1 MAAASSSSP
10 CPSSSSHSDAGPLGT
25 AARRHLP
32 FAKMLQTPRFSNPFA
47 ALPIPG
53 GSSSE
58 SSAASAD
65 SAASPASAS
74 ASPPSASASSAF
86 QGDAASPSA
95 ASPSAA
101 APYSAP
107 SAAGSKALILLPRQ
121 RLLLVPAADSTLAT
135 PADVITVVDAGSR
148 KDPSV
153 ELIPGPA
160 GDAGPSAVIPG
171 PRVVTWSKLAGW
183 RVELPPNLPDLTKLR
198 PDIEKLRPALEARV
212 QHTLSHVPFRELLEE
227 IQQWSKAR
235 GGIGGWAEGSARGAR
250 RYPNKQKLSSVQDF
264 FQYAE
269 AEGRRLFA
277 ELDKDGDGQV
287 KLEDLERALKRRR
300 LPAAHARP
308 LLRRLRRH
316 WLASSFGCVG
326 CDWSN
331 GSTGREEFQSFMEA
345 KEPTMLR
352 AFTSLCV
359 GSPGMLQKGQSFTEA
374 KEPAMLRAFTSLCV
388 GSSGT
393 LQKGQVSGALGGMA
407 RGVADLWEEGCVKT
421 LESRLVRVGGVPD
434 VHGGQGAGDVP
445 GFYLAVC
452 GVGRDAAEGTGTLQR
467 AQEHAAREQRAS
479 YDAVSE
485 RMSCGV
491 LCSSSLTPLPSLL
504 FPHSSS
510 LTPLLSLLSLPLPS
524 PPSLRPL
531 LSCHQLFASLEKAGL
546 LATESNVR
554 ATMRF
559 LNADESGHVFASLEK
574 AGLPATES
582 NVRAMM
588 RFLDA
593 DDSGHVTYGD
603 FRNFLLLL
611 PPERLQGSDP
621 SMVWY
626 DAATMVPMAPPAAT
640 SAPAGSVIKS
650 ALAGGLASGLS
661 TCLMHPLDTIKTRVQ
676 ASSASLSE
684 VVQSVPSIGIQGLY
698 RGAPPAILGQ
708 FASHGV
714 RTGAYEASK
723 MLLTS
728 MLPNLTEYQVQPV
741 ASLCSTVLG
750 TALRIPCEV
759 LKQQLQAGLYSSTGA
774 ALRAT
779 LKEGGVK
786 GLFRGTTATLCR
798 EVPFYVFGMLIYLQ
812 VKRVTRHVLRRELA
826 PWETLLLG
834 GFSGG
839 MAAIAI
845 TPFDVIKTR
854 MMTSPPGAAAAGMLT
869 VGANLLATEGVGALY
884 KGWLPRFFWIA
895 PLGAMNFAGLAGY
908 ELVKEA
914 IDVGEEGKE
923 A

>member
-1 MAAASSSSP
+1 MRLPLPPPFAGDAADGRKQGAAVAAGRRGNAAGCSAARKRNISAPPDSSHSQHLLQLPAWLQDLLQQQERLLARIQGDPLSSYSMTA
-10 CPSSSSHSDAGPLGT
+10 SSSSHSSPSSSLSEAGPPATT
-25 AARRHLP
+25 AGSLATATHHLP
-32 FAKMLQTPRFSNPFA
+32 FAKMLRPPRFSNPFA

-53 GSSSE
+53 GSSS
-58 SSAASAD
+58 AV

-74 ASPPSASASSAF
+74 ASRPSASA
-86 QGDAASPSA
+86 PSA
-95 ASPSAA
+95 SQEKYAQPTIAPPDPAPAA
-101 APYSAP
+101 TS
-107 SAAGSKALILLPRQ
+107 SKALILLPRQ
-121 RLLLVPAADSTLAT
+121 RLLLVPAADSTPAT
-135 PADVITVVDAGSR
+135 TADVITVVEEGSR
-148 KDPSV
+148 KDPRV
-153 ELIPGPA
+153 EPIPGPDS
-160 GDAGPSAVIPG
+160 GSGPSAVIPG
-171 PRVVTWSKLAGW
+171 PSVVTWSKLAGW

-235 GGIGGWAEGSARGAR
+235 GGIGGWAEGGARGAR
-250 RYPNKQKLSSVQDF
+250 RYPNKQKLSPSPLSSLFPSATPLPSTTHRDLACSREPRVGQGRGRAGRLLFADLDKKDGDG
-264 FQYAE
+264 QVKLEDLERAPS
-269 AEGRRLFA
+269 AGACLSSPVPPIPTSPILPHPPHPSGRRLFA
-277 ELDKDGDGQV
+277 ELDKDGDGQLDKDGDGQV

-316 WLASSFGCVG
+316 WLASSFG
-326 CDWSN
+326 W
-331 GSTGREEFQSFMEA
+331 EEFQSFM
-345 KEPTMLR
+345 
-352 AFTSLCV
+352 
-359 GSPGMLQKGQSFTEA
+359 EA

-393 LQKGQVSGALGGMA
+393 LQKGQV
-407 RGVADLWEEGCVKT
+407 
-421 LESRLVRVGGVPD
+421 
-434 VHGGQGAGDVP
+434 
-445 GFYLAVC
+445 
-452 GVGRDAAEGTGTLQR
+452 
-467 AQEHAAREQRAS
+467 
-479 YDAVSE
+479 
-485 RMSCGV
+485 
-491 LCSSSLTPLPSLL
+491 
-504 FPHSSS
+504 
-510 LTPLLSLLSLPLPS
+510 
-524 PPSLRPL
+524 
-531 LSCHQLFASLEKAGL
+531 
-546 LATESNVR
+546 
-554 ATMRF
+554 
-559 LNADESGHVFASLEK
+559 FASLEK

-593 DDSGHVTYGD
+593 HESGHVTYGD

-684 VVQSVPSIGIQGLY
+684 VVRSVPSIGIQGLY

-774 ALRAT
+774 ALKAT

-895 PLGAMNFAGLAGY
+895 PLGAMNFAGY
-908 ELVKEA
+908 ELAKQA
-914 IDVGEEGKE
+914 IDDVGEEGKE

>member
-1 MAAASSSSP
+1 MRLPLPPPFAGDAADGRKQGAAVAAGRRVNTAGCSAARKRTITASDSPHSQHSLQPLQLPAWLQDLLQQQERLLARIQGDPLGSYSMSAAPSSSPSPSSSSP
-10 CPSSSSHSDAGPLGT
+10 SDAGPPATT
-25 AARRHLP
+25 AGSLATATHQHLP
-32 FAKMLQTPRFSNPFA
+32 FAKMLRPPRFSNPFA

-53 GSSSE
+53 GSSS
-58 SSAASAD
+58 AV

-74 ASPPSASASSAF
+74 ASPPSAS
-86 QGDAASPSA
+86 QGEAAP
-95 ASPSAA
+95 PSAA
-101 APYSAP
+101 APEPAP

-121 RLLLVPAADSTLAT
+121 RLLLVPAADSTPAT
-135 PADVITVVDAGSR
+135 TADVITVVEAGSL
-148 KDPSV
+148 KDPRV
-153 ELIPGPA
+153 EPIPGPDS
-160 GDAGPSAVIPG
+160 GSGPSAVIPG
-171 PRVVTWSKLAGW
+171 PSVVTWSKLAGW

-235 GGIGGWAEGSARGAR
+235 GVIGGWAEGGARGSR

-269 AEGRRLFA
+269 AEGQRLFS

-316 WLASSFGCVG
+316 WLASSFG
-326 CDWSN
+326 W
-331 GSTGREEFQSFMEA
+331 EEFQSFM
-345 KEPTMLR
+345 
-352 AFTSLCV
+352 
-359 GSPGMLQKGQSFTEA
+359 EA

-393 LQKGQVSGALGGMA
+393 LQKGQV
-407 RGVADLWEEGCVKT
+407 
-421 LESRLVRVGGVPD
+421 
-434 VHGGQGAGDVP
+434 
-445 GFYLAVC
+445 
-452 GVGRDAAEGTGTLQR
+452 
-467 AQEHAAREQRAS
+467 
-479 YDAVSE
+479 
-485 RMSCGV
+485 
-491 LCSSSLTPLPSLL
+491 
-504 FPHSSS
+504 
-510 LTPLLSLLSLPLPS
+510 
-524 PPSLRPL
+524 
-531 LSCHQLFASLEKAGL
+531 
-546 LATESNVR
+546 
-554 ATMRF
+554 
-559 LNADESGHVFASLEK
+559 FASLEK

-593 DDSGHVTYGD
+593 DESGHVTYGD

-684 VVQSVPSIGIQGLY
+684 VVRSVPSIGIQGLY

-708 FASHGV
+708 FASHGL

-728 MLPNLTEYQVQPV
+728 MLPNLTEYQIQPV

-774 ALRAT
+774 ALKAT

-854 MMTSPPGAAAAGMLT
+854 MMTSPPGVAAAGMLT

-895 PLGAMNFAGLAGY
+895 PLGAMNFAGY
-908 ELVKEA
+908 ELAKQA
-914 IDVGEEGKE
+914 IDDVGEEGTE

>member
-1 MAAASSSSP
+1 
-10 CPSSSSHSDAGPLGT
+10 
-25 AARRHLP
+25 
-32 FAKMLQTPRFSNPFA
+32 MLQTPRFSNPFA

-269 AEGRRLFA
+269 AEAPPPFRLSSPRRPPSLPQPIGTSLVHGSPELDKGGDGQPPRPSGRRLFAELDKDGTGRPAPVCRVGQGRGRAGEAGGPGGGLQAAALTDSRRLFA

-316 WLASSFGCVG
+316 WLASSFG
-326 CDWSN
+326 W
-331 GSTGREEFQSFMEA
+331 EEFQSFM
-345 KEPTMLR
+345 
-352 AFTSLCV
+352 
-359 GSPGMLQKGQSFTEA
+359 EA

-393 LQKGQVSGALGGMA
+393 LQKGQ
-407 RGVADLWEEGCVKT
+407 
-421 LESRLVRVGGVPD
+421 
-434 VHGGQGAGDVP
+434 
-445 GFYLAVC
+445 
-452 GVGRDAAEGTGTLQR
+452 
-467 AQEHAAREQRAS
+467 
-479 YDAVSE
+479 
-485 RMSCGV
+485 
-491 LCSSSLTPLPSLL
+491 
-504 FPHSSS
+504 
-510 LTPLLSLLSLPLPS
+510 
-524 PPSLRPL
+524 
-531 LSCHQLFASLEKAGL
+531 
-546 LATESNVR
+546 
-554 ATMRF
+554 
-559 LNADESGHVFASLEK
+559 VFASLEK

>member
-1 MAAASSSSP
+1 ME
-10 CPSSSSHSDAGPLGT
+10 
-25 AARRHLP
+25 
-32 FAKMLQTPRFSNPFA
+32 
-47 ALPIPG
+47 PIPG
-53 GSSSE
+53 PDSGS
-58 SSAASAD
+58 
-65 SAASPASAS
+65 
-74 ASPPSASASSAF
+74 
-86 QGDAASPSA
+86 
-95 ASPSAA
+95 
-101 APYSAP
+101 
-107 SAAGSKALILLPRQ
+107 
-121 RLLLVPAADSTLAT
+121 
-135 PADVITVVDAGSR
+135 
-148 KDPSV
+148 
-153 ELIPGPA
+153 
-160 GDAGPSAVIPG
+160 GPSAVIPG
-171 PRVVTWSKLAGW
+171 PSVVTWSKLAGW

-235 GGIGGWAEGSARGAR
+235 GGIGGWAEGGARGSR

-269 AEGRRLFA
+269 AEGRLLFA
-277 ELDKDGDGQV
+277 DLDKKDGDRQLDKDGDGQV

-316 WLASSFGCVG
+316 WLASSFG
-326 CDWSN
+326 W
-331 GSTGREEFQSFMEA
+331 EEFQSFM
-345 KEPTMLR
+345 
-352 AFTSLCV
+352 
-359 GSPGMLQKGQSFTEA
+359 EA

-388 GSSGT
+388 GSSGTLQKGQVRGLWLVKRVNREGGVPVVHGGKRAGHAASVHLFMRGLVWDASEGTGT

-421 LESRLVRVGGVPD
+421 LESRLVRV
-434 VHGGQGAGDVP
+434 
-445 GFYLAVC
+445 
-452 GVGRDAAEGTGTLQR
+452 
-467 AQEHAAREQRAS
+467 
-479 YDAVSE
+479 
-485 RMSCGV
+485 
-491 LCSSSLTPLPSLL
+491 
-504 FPHSSS
+504 
-510 LTPLLSLLSLPLPS
+510 
-524 PPSLRPL
+524 
-531 LSCHQLFASLEKAGL
+531 
-546 LATESNVR
+546 
-554 ATMRF
+554 
-559 LNADESGHVFASLEK
+559 FASLEK

-593 DDSGHVTYGD
+593 DESGHVTYGD

-684 VVQSVPSIGIQGLY
+684 VVRSVPSIGIQGLY

-708 FASHGV
+708 FASHGL

-774 ALRAT
+774 ALKAT

-895 PLGAMNFAGLAGY
+895 PLGAMNFAGY
-908 ELVKEA
+908 ELAKQA
-914 IDVGEEGKE
+914 IDDVGEEGKE

>member
-1 MAAASSSSP
+1 MRLPLPPPFAGDAADAGKQGAAVAAGRRANAAGCSAARKCNTTAPHSSHSPQQLQPLQLPSWLQELLQQQERLLARIQGDPLRSYSMAAASSS
-10 CPSSSSHSDAGPLGT
+10 PSSSAAASSSPSPSASSPSPSASSPSAVVPPATT
-25 AARRHLP
+25 AHQHPP
-32 FAKMLQTPRFSNPFA
+32 FAKMLQPPRFSNPFA

-53 GSSSE
+53 SSS
-58 SSAASAD
+58 SAS
-65 SAASPASAS
+65 SAASPASSPAS
-74 ASPPSASASSAF
+74 GS
-86 QGDAASPSA
+86 ASPSA
-95 ASPSAA
+95 SLGEAA
-101 APYSAP
+101 KPDPAP
-107 SAAGSKALILLPRQ
+107 SASGSRALILLPRQ
-121 RLLLVPAADSTLAT
+121 RLLLVPAADPTPAT
-135 PADVITVVDAGSR
+135 PDGVITVEAGSP
-148 KDPSV
+148 KDPS
-153 ELIPGPA
+153 PGLGARPV
-160 GDAGPSAVIPG
+160 GLK
-171 PRVVTWSKLAGW
+171 WSKLSGW

-198 PDIEKLRPALEARV
+198 PEIEKLRPALEARV

-235 GGIGGWAEGSARGAR
+235 GGPGGWAEGARVSRGSR

-269 AEGRRLFA
+269 SEGRRLFA
-277 ELDKDGDGQV
+277 ELDTDGDGQV
-287 KLEDLERALKRRR
+287 RLEDLERALKRRR
-300 LPAAHARP
+300 LPVAHARP

-316 WLASSFGCVG
+316 WLAASFG
-326 CDWSN
+326 W
-331 GSTGREEFQSFMEA
+331 EEFQSFM
-345 KEPTMLR
+345 
-352 AFTSLCV
+352 
-359 GSPGMLQKGQSFTEA
+359 EA

-393 LQKGQVSGALGGMA
+393 LQKGQV
-407 RGVADLWEEGCVKT
+407 
-421 LESRLVRVGGVPD
+421 
-434 VHGGQGAGDVP
+434 
-445 GFYLAVC
+445 
-452 GVGRDAAEGTGTLQR
+452 
-467 AQEHAAREQRAS
+467 
-479 YDAVSE
+479 
-485 RMSCGV
+485 
-491 LCSSSLTPLPSLL
+491 
-504 FPHSSS
+504 
-510 LTPLLSLLSLPLPS
+510 
-524 PPSLRPL
+524 
-531 LSCHQLFASLEKAGL
+531 
-546 LATESNVR
+546 
-554 ATMRF
+554 
-559 LNADESGHVFASLEK
+559 FASLEK

-593 DDSGHVTYGD
+593 DESGHVTYGD

-676 ASSASLSE
+676 ASSASLTE
-684 VVQSVPSIGIQGLY
+684 VVRSVPSIGLQGLY

-708 FASHGV
+708 FACHGV

-759 LKQQLQAGLYSSTGA
+759 LKQQLQAGLYDSTGA

-812 VKRVTRHVLRRELA
+812 VKRVTRHVIRRELA

-895 PLGAMNFAGLAGY
+895 PLGAMNFAGY
-908 ELVKEA
+908 ELAKQA
-914 IDVGEEGKE
+914 IDDVGEEGKVE
-923 A
+923 